1 MLQCLC
7 ARFWSAKRR
16 DPDPRGGT
24 HTGHASCCNVF
35 VSGFEVLKGETQTKE
50 GVPILGM
57 HQTLSQPGAGRIVL
71 YGDSNCLDT
80 SHLQKGTVLFL
91 CLSVS
96 IFVFVCVCA
105 CLSLSLCVCLCMCVC
120 LCLCVCVCEYV
131 CLCVCVCVCV
141 CVWVLW
147 FVEAEAS
154 GSSCHQQRDFVLHY
168 FIRYNRKII
177 LGDWLVFLV
186 LENFRQG
193 YMY

>member
-1 MLQCLC
+1 MEGSLSILLREDFAVLAQERPRPKRGYPYWACLMLQCLC
-7 ARFWSAKRR
+7 VRFWSAKRR
-16 DPDPRGGT
+16 DPDQRGGT
-24 HTGHASCCNVF
+24 HTGHAPDF
-35 VSGFEVLKGETQTKE
+35 VPARRWPHCAVRWFQ
-50 GVPILGM
+50 
-57 HQTLSQPGAGRIVL
+57 LSWYQSPSERYCAFSLSVCVYL
-71 YGDSNCLDT
+71 C
-80 SHLQKGTVLFL
+80 VCV

-96 IFVFVCVCA
+96 VFVCMFVYVCV
-105 CLSLSLCVCLCMCVC
+105 SLSLCVC
-120 LCLCVCVCEYV
+120 VCESE
-131 CLCVCVCVCV
+131 CLCVCV